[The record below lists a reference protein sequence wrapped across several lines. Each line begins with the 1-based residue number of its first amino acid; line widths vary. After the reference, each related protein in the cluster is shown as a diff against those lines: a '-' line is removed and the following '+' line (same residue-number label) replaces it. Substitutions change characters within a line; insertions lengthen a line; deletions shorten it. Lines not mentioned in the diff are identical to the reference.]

1 MFGLF
6 CFVLAVLALPFK
18 SKSRLE
24 AENAVLRHQ
33 LIVLQRKVHGR
44 VRLTNNDRWFLIQL
58 YRWFPSILQVVTIV
72 QPETLVRWR
81 RSGFRC
87 YWRWKSR
94 LGGGRPQ
101 IETDL
106 RALIR
111 RMGTENPFWGA
122 PRIHGELL
130 KLGFEVAQSSVAKY
144 MVIREAVTRNR
155 QVKLTALLHHLTV
168 DVLRASFF
176 GLKKSAAPGVDE
188 MTWTEYAGRLEENLL
203 GLHSRVQTGAYRA
216 LPSRRTYIPKADGRQ
231 RPLGIAALEDKIV
244 QAAVVA
250 ILTPIYEAEFLG
262 FSYGFRPKRNQHQA
276 LDALAFGIG
285 RRRINW
291 VLDCDVQSFFDKVN
305 QSWLIR
311 FVEHR
316 IGDRRIIRLIAKWLT
331 AGVLEGG
338 HLIVTEEGTPQGAVI
353 SPLLANI
360 YLHYVY
366 DLWTHRWRQ
375 RCATGDVIVVRY
387 ADDTI
392 VGFEHQH
399 EAEQFL
405 ADLKAR
411 LARFGLTLHPDKT
424 RLIEFGRSAIANRQ
438 YSGSR
443 QAGVVRL
450 PRVHAFLR
458 DPSKRLGLRAREETG
473 GQANA
478 CQASRDQGAA
488 HGYTPRRDRK
498 AGPLA
503 LPGSARLDGLL
514 CRADERFGDLSIPA
528 SHDRTLARRSDA
540 SKPTTSIN
548 VDENEADRRPAP
560 AVPTHPAPV
569 ARKEVP
575 RHHPRW
581 EPGALAALAGI
592 CAGGGEKSPSLP
604 RPPTLR
610 HLCAKGWLHKANHN
624 ERSRP

>member
-1 MFGLF
+1 MSAREKSDLP
-6 CFVLAVLALPFK
+6 VVAKKRANKAVSAAAELVERRGGTK
-18 SKSRLE
+18 
-24 AENAVLRHQ
+24 ENAE
-33 LIVLQRKVHGR
+33 LQST
-44 VRLTNNDRWFLIQL
+44 VRTQ
-58 YRWFPSILQVVTIV
+58 
-72 QPETLVRWR
+72 
-81 RSGFRC
+81 
-87 YWRWKSR
+87 SR
-94 LGGGRPQ
+94 EAVSQ
-101 IETDL
+101 A
-106 RALIR
+106 RAR
-111 RMGTENPFWGA
+111 
-122 PRIHGELL
+122 
-130 KLGFEVAQSSVAKY
+130 
-144 MVIREAVTRNR
+144 IREAATRNR
-155 QVKLTALLHHLTV
+155 QDKLTALLHHLTI

-188 MTWTEYAGRLEENLL
+188 RTWTEYAEDLEENLSD
-203 GLHSRVQTGAYRA
+203 LHSRVQTGAYRA

-438 YSGSR
+438 ARGLGKPESFDFLGFTHFCATRRSGSGFVLGRKPVAKRMRAKLREIKEQLMAIRHEGAER
-443 QAGVVRL
+443 QGRWLCQV
-450 PRVHAFLR
+450 LR
-458 DPSKRLGLRAREETG
+458 GWMAYYAVPMS
-473 GQANA
+473 
-478 CQASRDQGAA
+478 
-488 HGYTPRRDRK
+488 
-498 AGPLA
+498 
-503 LPGSARLDGLL
+503 GSAISAFRHHMI
-514 CRADERFGDLSIPA
+514 ERWHGALM
-528 SHDRTLARRSDA
+528 RRSQRRRLTWTRM
-540 SKPTTSIN
+540 KKI
-548 VDENEADRRPAP
+548 ADRHLPFPRIL
-560 AVPTHPAPV
+560 HPWPEKRFLVTIQGGSPV
-569 ARKEVP
+569 R
-575 RHHPRW
+575 
-581 EPGALAALAGI
+581 
-592 CAGGGEKSPSLP
+592 
-604 RPPTLR
+604 
-610 HLCAKGWLHKANHN
+610 
-624 ERSRP
+624 